1 MDITQDGFLG
11 GRLQLCQPK
20 KGYRAG
26 IDPVLLAAA
35 CPAKSGE
42 HVLELGCGVGVASL
56 CLMARV
62 PEVRLHG
69 VEILPE
75 YAQLARDNAAQNNF
89 EFEVQ
94 VADVSAWPTPFNGR
108 EFHQIIMNPP
118 YFKTQS
124 ISVSPDVGRASGRA
138 ELVALSLWVETAAK
152 RLRPKGYLTLIQR
165 VERLPNILAGLAER
179 LGSVSVQPLA
189 PRDGRAPHLVLVR
202 ARKAGRAAFQ
212 LLPTRNLHSGMA
224 HVQDQP
230 DYAPEISAVLR
241 NGAEFPWDR

>member
-1 MDITQDGFLG
+1 MDITEDGFLG
-11 GRLQLCQPK
+11 GRLQLYQPK
-20 KGYRAG
+20 TGYRAG

-35 CPAKSGE
+35 CPARSGE

-62 PEVRLHG
+62 PEVQLYG

-75 YAQLARDNAAQNNF
+75 YAQLARDNAAKNNF

-94 VADVSAWPTPFNGR
+94 VGDVSAQPTPFNSR

-118 YFKTQS
+118 YFLAQSSS
-124 ISVSPDVGRASGRA
+124 ISPDTGRASGRA
-138 ELVALSLWVETAAK
+138 ELVELSIWVQTAAK

-165 VERLPNILAGLAER
+165 VERLPDILASLNMR
-179 LGSVSVQPLA
+179 LGSISVQPLA
-189 PRDGRAPHLVLVR
+189 PRAGRAPHLVLVR
-202 ARKAGRAAFQ
+202 ARKAGRAAFE

-230 DYAPEISAVLR
+230 DYAPEIFAVLR
-241 NGAEFPWDR
+241 NGAEFPWHE

>member
-11 GRLQLCQPK
+11 GRLQLYQPK

-42 HVLELGCGVGVASL
+42 HVLELGCGVGVASI

-94 VADVSAWPTPFNGR
+94 VADVSARPTPFNGR

-118 YFKTQS
+118 YFKAQS

-138 ELVALSLWVETAAK
+138 ELVALSLWVQTAAK

-165 VERLPNILAGLAER
+165 VERLPDILASFATS

-189 PRDGRAPHLVLVR
+189 SRAGRAPHLVLVR

-212 LLPTRNLHSGMA
+212 LLPTRNLHFGMA

-230 DYAPEISAVLR
+230 DYAPEIFAVLR
-241 NGAEFPWDR
+241 NGAEFPWHE

>member
-11 GRLQLCQPK
+11 GRLQLYQPK

-42 HVLELGCGVGVASL
+42 HVLELGCGVGVASI

-94 VADVSAWPTPFNGR
+94 VADVSARPTPFSGR

-118 YFKTQS
+118 YFEAQTSS
-124 ISVSPDVGRASGRA
+124 ISPDAGRASGRA
-138 ELVALSLWVETAAK
+138 ELVALSLWVQTAAK

-165 VERLPNILAGLAER
+165 VERLPDILASLTMR
-179 LGSVSVQPLA
+179 LGSISVQPLA
-189 PRDGRAPHLVLVR
+189 PRAGRAPHLVIVR

-212 LLPTRNLHSGMA
+212 LLPTRNLHSGMV

-241 NGAEFPWDR
+241 NGAEFPWHE

>member
-11 GRLQLCQPK
+11 GRLQLYQPK

-69 VEILPE
+69 IEILPE

-94 VADVSAWPTPFNGR
+94 VADVSARPTPFNGR

-118 YFKTQS
+118 YFEAQTSS
-124 ISVSPDVGRASGRA
+124 ISPDAGRASGRA
-138 ELVALSLWVETAAK
+138 ELVALSLWVQTAAK

-165 VERLPNILAGLAER
+165 VERLPDILASLTMR
-179 LGSVSVQPLA
+179 LGSISVQPLA
-189 PRDGRAPHLVLVR
+189 PRAGRAPHLVIVR

-212 LLPTRNLHSGMA
+212 LLPTRNLHSGMV

-241 NGAEFPWDR
+241 NGAEFPWHG

>member
-11 GRLQLCQPK
+11 GQLQLYQPK
-20 KGYRAG
+20 TGYRAG

-62 PEVRLHG
+62 PDVRLYG

-94 VADVSAWPTPFNGR
+94 VADVSAWPAPFNGR

-118 YFKTQS
+118 YFKGQSSS
-124 ISVSPDVGRASGRA
+124 ISPDSGRASGRA
-138 ELVALSLWVETAAK
+138 ELVPLSLWVKTAAK

-165 VERLPNILAGLAER
+165 VERLPDILASLTTR
-179 LGSVSVQPLA
+179 LGSISVQPLA
-189 PRDGRAPHLVLVR
+189 PRAGRAPHLVLVR

-212 LLPTRNLHSGMA
+212 LFPTKNLHSGMA

-230 DYAPEISAVLR
+230 DYAPEISEVLR
-241 NGAEFPWDR
+241 NGAEFPWYG

>member
-1 MDITQDGFLG
+1 MDITQNGFLG
-11 GRLQLCQPK
+11 GQLQLYQPK
-20 KGYRAG
+20 TGYRAG

-35 CPAKSGE
+35 CPARSGE
-42 HVLELGCGVGVASL
+42 HVLELGCGVGVASM

-62 PEVRLHG
+62 PEVRLYG

-75 YAQLARDNAAQNNF
+75 YAQIARDNAAQNNF

-94 VADVSAWPTPFNGR
+94 VGDVSARPTPFNGH

-118 YFKTQS
+118 YFEAHASS
-124 ISVSPDVGRASGRA
+124 ISADAGRASGRA
-138 ELVALSLWVETAAK
+138 EQVALYHWIDLAAK

-165 VERLPNILAGLAER
+165 VERLPDILLGFQGR
-179 LGSVSVQPLA
+179 LGSISVQPLA

-241 NGAEFPWDR
+241 NGAEFPWDG

>member
-1 MDITQDGFLG
+1 METTQDGFLG
-11 GRLQLCQPK
+11 GRLQLYQPK
-20 KGYRAG
+20 TGYRAG

-35 CPAKSGE
+35 CPVKPGE

-56 CLMARV
+56 CLAARV

-75 YAQLARDNAAQNNF
+75 YAQLARENAAHNNF

-94 VADVSAWPTPFNGR
+94 VGDVAARPTPFNNS

-118 YFKTQS
+118 YFKANAS
-124 ISVSPDVGRASGRA
+124 SLSPDFGRASGRA
-138 ELVALSLWVETAAK
+138 EGVALAHWIVTAAK
-152 RLRPKGYLTLIQR
+152 RLRPRGYLTLIQR
-165 VERLPNILAGLAER
+165 VERLPDILAGLGKI

-189 PRDGRAPHLVLVR
+189 PRAWRAPHLILVR
-202 ARKAGRAAFQ
+202 ARKAGRADFQ
-212 LLPTRNLHSGMA
+212 LLPTKELHSGVA

-230 DYAPEISAVLR
+230 GYALEISAILR
-241 NGAEFPWDR
+241 DGAAFSWCG

>member
-11 GRLQLCQPK
+11 GKLRVSQPK
-20 KGYRAG
+20 TGYRAG

-35 CPAKSGE
+35 CPAKPGE
-42 HVLELGCGVGVASL
+42 KVLELGCGVGVASM

-62 PEVRLHG
+62 PEVRLYG

-75 YAQLARDNAAQNNF
+75 YAQIARDNAAQNNF

-94 VADVSAWPTPFNGR
+94 VGDVSARPTPFNGH

-118 YFKTQS
+118 YFEANSSS
-124 ISVSPDVGRASGRA
+124 ISPDAGRASGRA
-138 ELVALSLWVETAAK
+138 EVVALSHWVDTAAK
-152 RLRPKGYLTLIQR
+152 RLRPRGYLTLIQR
-165 VERLPNILAGLAER
+165 VERLPDILASLAER

-202 ARKAGRAAFQ
+202 ARKAGRAAFK
-212 LLPTRNLHSGMA
+212 LLPTRNLHSGLE

-230 DYAPEISAVLR
+230 DYAPEISAILR
-241 NGAEFPWDR
+241 DGAEFFWHG